1 MYLARVKFRLG
12 EIDSALCYIRGVADD
27 VKSIARNGAMATAS
41 EVYYAAGICDTAFIY
56 ATELVNSPNRKNKTS
71 GFKILLSP
79 VIRPRLQPSEID
91 KCLKDYLETL
101 ESYYNEHESQLAI
114 SQQAYFN
121 YKVHE
126 RQKEEAQHANMLLL
140 RWLIG
145 IAFAVLLLIILL
157 MWIANR
163 NKKNVIKLHRA
174 LENISVLE
182 QSLKR
187 NQKIGDNRTD
197 NTLQTAP
204 DEDKSETAK
213 ELRERL
219 RTKLLKLSNENQ
231 KVEVPPSILQSGTY
245 ARLQKYIAEGYE
257 LKNDDAFWDQLQQLV
272 LMASPR
278 FIENL
283 HLLVGGKLSTYDL
296 KTALLI
302 KCGIQPSQMANL
314 LNRTK
319 GTIVSRRESLCIRI
333 FGEKLGTKVID
344 GVIRLL

>member
-174 LENISVLE
+174 LENISILE

-187 NQKIGDNRTD
+187 SHEIDDNKAV
-197 NTLQTAP
+197 NTSTTSP
-204 DEDKSETAK
+204 EEPKPETAQ
-213 ELRERL
+213 ELRKRL
-219 RTKLLKLSNENQ
+219 RDRLYTLHNEIHS
-231 KVEVPPSILQSGTY
+231 VSVPPSIIHSETY
-245 ARLQKYIAEGYE
+245 ERLQKYIAEGYE
-257 LKNDDAFWDQLQQLV
+257 LKNDDSLWDELRKLV
-272 LMASPR
+272 LEASPR

-283 HLLVGGKLSTYDL
+283 HLLAGGKLSTNDIR
-296 KTALLI
+296 TSLLI
-302 KCGIQPSQMANL
+302 KCGVQPTQMAKL

-319 GTIVSRRESLCIRI
+319 GTIVSRRESLCVRI